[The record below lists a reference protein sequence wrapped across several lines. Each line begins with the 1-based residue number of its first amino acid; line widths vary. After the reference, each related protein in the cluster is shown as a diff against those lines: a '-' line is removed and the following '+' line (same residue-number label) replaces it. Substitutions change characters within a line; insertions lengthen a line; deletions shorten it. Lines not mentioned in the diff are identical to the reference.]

1 MSKRSLCS
9 IAVTVVSAPAICDQ
23 PTRCLHELA
32 RRHCNQPKVR
42 AAACR
47 GSFNQGIE
55 GQERFIVTA
64 LLGTLTISLAV
75 TVLLLLAFIV
85 WRERRSAA
93 LVRAAGQLEGIVR
106 SGRFAERIRAHGPAA
121 EFAESA
127 NRLLEQMAMKDLMI
141 GERERSL
148 VGLLAGLQEAVAVH
162 REHIVFANE
171 RFAALTGSPGAEQLT
186 GKTIADLLHPDYT
199 ELVTEHLRRSLAGE
213 PALERLEVELH
224 PDGSGATARVEL
236 SAVRIDYQGGPALL
250 LTLVEMGPRSM
261 PVTATTRARPTA
273 WETLDSLGE
282 GIITTDVSGRIDYVN
297 QAGEQLLGVSAV
309 DALGKTITD
318 IIQLLDESDRR
329 SLGDPVRHCLATQTK
344 VTSGRRGLMV
354 SRNGAEERSVEL
366 TVTPL
371 KGQKGDLVGTVV
383 VVRDVSELRGI
394 TRQMSYQASHDALT
408 GLVNRREFERRLEEA
423 LQTAHT
429 NDSKHV
435 LCYLDLDRFKAVN
448 DTCGHMAGDGMLRE
462 VAALIKEAV
471 RDSDT
476 VGRLGGDEFGLLLVG
491 CPLDKARQIAD
502 DVVRKISDYRFV
514 WKDKIFNIGV
524 SVGLIEISR
533 ESGAPEEVMSA
544 ADSACYVA
552 KRQGNHVHVYS
563 ARDEAV
569 ARHRGEIQWLQ
580 RLQAALKDNR
590 FELMAQP
597 IIAAAGTDTGPALEV
612 LLRLQDDKVPGGISP
627 AEFLRAAERYRL
639 MSDVDRW
646 VVQTTLTALG
656 RGGIRLPSTRSLSI
670 NLSGQT
676 LGDPQFLEFVV
687 DVLDRTGVLPNQLC
701 FEVTENSV
709 ITNIEHA
716 QRFIGV
722 LHGMGCQFAL
732 DDFGRG
738 LSSFGNLKNLSL
750 DYLKIDGTFIRNLAV
765 DSVNQAMVAAMIK
778 LARTLNF
785 QVIAEQVEDAGA
797 LDAARKMGVDFM
809 QGYYLGRP
817 QPMARVIPAR
827 TLV

>member
-1 MSKRSLCS
+1 
-9 IAVTVVSAPAICDQ
+9 VS
-23 PTRCLHELA
+23 
-32 RRHCNQPKVR
+32 
-42 AAACR
+42 
-47 GSFNQGIE
+47 
-55 GQERFIVTA
+55 A

-75 TVLLLLAFIV
+75 AVLVLLCVLF
-85 WRERRSAA
+85 WRERRSSA
-93 LVRAAGQLEGIVR
+93 LSRAAHQLDGIVR
-106 SGRFAERIRAHGPAA
+106 TGRFADRVRVSGPASP
-121 EFAESA
+121 FAASA
-127 NRLLEQMAMKDLMI
+127 NRLLEQIAMKELLI
-141 GERERSL
+141 SERERSL
-148 VGLLAGLQEAVAVH
+148 VGLLGGLHEAVAVH
-162 REHIVFANE
+162 RENIVFANE
-171 RFAALTGSPGAEQLT
+171 RFAALAGAPDA
-186 GKTIADLLHPDYT
+186 GRIVGASMPDIVHPDYAD
-199 ELVTEHLRRSLAGE
+199 LVREHLRRTLVGE
-213 PALERLEVELH
+213 PGLDRLEVELH
-224 PDGSGATARVEL
+224 PLSEHTARVEL
-236 SAVRIDYQGGPALL
+236 SAVRIDYQGGAALL
-250 LTLVEMGPRSM
+250 LTLIEMGPRAALAPS
-261 PVTATTRARPTA
+261 ASRSRPTA

-282 GIITTDVSGRIDYVN
+282 GIVTTDVSGRIDYLN
-297 QAGEQLLGVSAV
+297 QAAEQLIGISAV
-309 DALGKTITD
+309 DTLGKNITD
-318 IIQLLDESDRR
+318 IITLLDESDRR
-329 SLGDPVRHCLATQTK
+329 SLGDPVRHCLTTQSK
-344 VTSGRRGLMV
+344 VTVGRRGLMIL
-354 SRNGAEERSVEL
+354 RNGGDERSVEL

-371 KGQKGDLVGTVV
+371 KGHKGDLVGTVV

-423 LQTAHT
+423 LAVAHT
-429 NDSKHV
+429 QEARHV
-435 LCYLDLDRFKAVN
+435 LCYLDLDRFKVVN
-448 DTCGHMAGDGMLRE
+448 DSSGHMAGDGMLRE
-462 VAALIKEAV
+462 VAALIKETV

-491 CPLDKARQIAD
+491 CPLEKARQIAD
-502 DVVRKISDYRFV
+502 DVVHKVNDYRFV

-533 ESGAPEEVMSA
+533 ESGAPDEVMSA

-552 KRQGNHVHVYS
+552 KKHGNHVHVYS

-580 RLQAALKDNR
+580 RLQSALKDNR

-597 IIAAAGTDTGPALEV
+597 IVATAPADAQGPALEV
-612 LLRLQDDKVPGGISP
+612 LLRLQDDGVPGGISP
-627 AEFLRAAERYRL
+627 VEFLRAAERYRL

-646 VVQTTLTALG
+646 VVQTALTALG
-656 RGGIRLPSTRSLSI
+656 RGGIRLPPNRSLAI

-687 DVLDRTGVLPNQLC
+687 DVVDRTGVAPTQLC

-750 DYLKIDGTFIRNLAV
+750 DYLKIDGTFIRNLAT
-765 DSVNQAMVAAMIK
+765 DSVNQAMVAAMVK

-797 LDAARKMGVDFM
+797 LEAAKRMGVDFV
-809 QGYYLGRP
+809 QGYHLGRP
-817 QPMARVIPAR
+817 QPLARVVAR
-827 TLV
+827 AS

>member
-1 MSKRSLCS
+1 MS
-9 IAVTVVSAPAICDQ
+9 
-23 PTRCLHELA
+23 
-32 RRHCNQPKVR
+32 
-42 AAACR
+42 
-47 GSFNQGIE
+47 
-55 GQERFIVTA
+55 A
-64 LLGTLTISLAV
+64 LLGTLTISLVVAV
-75 TVLLLLAFIV
+75 VLLLGFIL
-85 WRERRSAA
+85 WRERRTAA
-93 LVRAAGQLEGIVR
+93 LTRAAGQLDGIVR
-106 SGRFAERIRAHGPAA
+106 SGKFADRIRATGPAS

-127 NRLLEQMAMKDLMI
+127 NRLLEQMAMKDLLI

-148 VGLLAGLQEAVAVH
+148 VGLLSGLHEAVAVH
-162 REHIVFANE
+162 REQIVFANAQ
-171 RFAALTGSPGAEQLT
+171 FAALSGVGAVERLG
-186 GKTIADLLHPDYT
+186 GKTMPDLVHPDYT
-199 ELVTEHLRRSLAGE
+199 DLVREHLRRSLAGE
-213 PALERLEVELH
+213 PGLERLEVEMS
-224 PDGSGATARVEL
+224 PDGQGTARVEL

-250 LTLVEMGPRSM
+250 LTLVEMGPR
-261 PVTATTRARPTA
+261 ATPASTPARNRPTA

-282 GIITTDVSGRIDYVN
+282 GVITTDVSGRIDYLN
-297 QAGEQLLGVSAV
+297 QAGEQLIGVSAV
-309 DALGKTITD
+309 EALGKSITD

-329 SLGDPVRHCLATQTK
+329 SLGDPVRHCLTTQSK
-344 VTSGRRGLMV
+344 VTVGRRGLMI
-354 SRNGAEERSVEL
+354 SRDGGEERSVEL

-371 KGQKGDLVGTVV
+371 KGQKGDLVGTVI

-394 TRQMSYQASHDALT
+394 TKQMSYQASHDALT

-423 LQTAHT
+423 LATAHT
-429 NDSKHV
+429 NEARHV

-462 VAALIKEAV
+462 VAALIKETV

-491 CPLDKARQIAD
+491 CPLEKARQIAD

-514 WKDKIFNIGV
+514 WKDKIFNIGI

-533 ESGAPEEVMSA
+533 ESGAPDEVMSA

-552 KRQGNHVHVYS
+552 KKHGNHVHVYS

-580 RLQAALKDNR
+580 RLQSALKDNR

-597 IIAAAGTDTGPALEV
+597 IIASISGTPGPALEV
-612 LLRLQDDKVPGGISP
+612 LLRLQDDDVPGGISP

-646 VVQTTLTALG
+646 VVQTSLTALA
-656 RGGIRLPSTRSLSI
+656 RGGIRLPPSRSLSL

-687 DVLDRTGVLPNQLC
+687 DVLDRTGVAPSQLC

-738 LSSFGNLKNLSL
+738 LSSFGNLKNLQL

-797 LDAARKMGVDFM
+797 LDAAKKMGVDFL

-817 QPMARVIPAR
+817 QPLARVVPAR
-827 TLV
+827 TV

>member
-1 MSKRSLCS
+1 
-9 IAVTVVSAPAICDQ
+9 V
-23 PTRCLHELA
+23 
-32 RRHCNQPKVR
+32 
-42 AAACR
+42 
-47 GSFNQGIE
+47 G
-55 GQERFIVTA
+55 A
-64 LLGTLTISLAV
+64 LLGTLASALALAV
-75 TVLLLLAFIV
+75 LVLLGVLV
-85 WRERRSAA
+85 WRERRATA
-93 LVRAAGQLEGIVR
+93 LTRAADQLATIVR
-106 SGRFAERIRAHGPAA
+106 DGRFAERVHTGSVAGRLADN
-121 EFAESA
+121 A
-127 NRLLEQMAMKDLMI
+127 NRLLEQLAMKDLMI
-141 GERERSL
+141 NERERSL
-148 VGLLAGLQEAVAVH
+148 VGLLGGLHEALAVH
-162 REHIVFANE
+162 REHVVFAND
-171 RFAALTGSPGAEQLT
+171 RFAALVGSNDPLRLQ
-186 GKTIADLLHPDYT
+186 GKALPELVHPDYT
-199 ELVTEHLRRSLAGE
+199 DLVREHLRRSLAGE
-213 PALERLEVELH
+213 PGLERLEVELH
-224 PDGSGATARVEL
+224 PQSGQTARAEL

-250 LTLVEMGPRSM
+250 LNLIEMGPRAAAV
-261 PVTATTRARPTA
+261 PVPSRSRPTA

-282 GIITTDVSGRIDYVN
+282 GVITTDVSGRIDYVN
-297 QAGEQLLGVSAV
+297 QVGEQLIGVSAV
-309 DALGKTITD
+309 DAIGKSITD
-318 IIQLLDESDRR
+318 IITLLDEGDRR
-329 SLGDPVRHCLATQTK
+329 SLGDPVRHCLTTQSK
-344 VTSGRRGLMV
+344 VTVGRRGLMI
-354 SRNGAEERSVEL
+354 SRGGGEERSVEL

-371 KGQKGDLVGTVV
+371 RSQKGDLIGTVI

-423 LQTAHT
+423 LELAHS
-429 NDSKHV
+429 NEARHV
-435 LCYLDLDRFKAVN
+435 LCYLDLDRFKVVN
-448 DTCGHMAGDGMLRE
+448 DSCGHMAGDGMLRE
-462 VAALIKEAV
+462 VAALIKETV

-476 VGRLGGDEFGLLLVG
+476 VARLGGDEFGLLLVG
-491 CPLDKARQIAD
+491 CPLEKARQIAD
-502 DVVRKISDYRFV
+502 DVVNKVNDYRFV

-580 RLQAALKDNR
+580 RLQSALKENR
-590 FELMAQP
+590 FELMAQT
-597 IIAAAGTDTGPALEV
+597 ILATTMDATEGPALEI
-612 LLRLQDDKVPGGISP
+612 LLRLQDDSVPGGISP

-646 VVQTTLTALG
+646 VVQTALTALG
-656 RGGIRLPSTRSLSI
+656 RGGIRLPPNRSLAI

-676 LGDPQFLEFVV
+676 LGDPTFLEYVV
-687 DVLDRTGVLPNQLC
+687 DVLDRTGVLPTQLC

-709 ITNIEHA
+709 ITNIDHA

-797 LDAARKMGVDFM
+797 FETAKRMGVDFV
-809 QGYYLGRP
+809 QGYHLGRP
-817 QPMARVIPAR
+817 QPLARAVATPATR
-827 TLV
+827 APA

>member
-1 MSKRSLCS
+1 MARC
-9 IAVTVVSAPAICDQ
+9 CC
-23 PTRCLHELA
+23 TR
-32 RRHCNQPKVR
+32 
-42 AAACR
+42 
-47 GSFNQGIE
+47 
-55 GQERFIVTA
+55 
-64 LLGTLTISLAV
+64 
-75 TVLLLLAFIV
+75 
-85 WRERRSAA
+85 W
-93 LVRAAGQLEGIVR
+93 
-106 SGRFAERIRAHGPAA
+106 
-121 EFAESA
+121 
-127 NRLLEQMAMKDLMI
+127 
-141 GERERSL
+141 
-148 VGLLAGLQEAVAVH
+148 
-162 REHIVFANE
+162 
-171 RFAALTGSPGAEQLT
+171 
-186 GKTIADLLHPDYT
+186 
-199 ELVTEHLRRSLAGE
+199 AGE
-213 PALERLEVELH
+213 PGLERLEIELH
-224 PDGSGATARVEL
+224 PHSQGNARVEL

-250 LTLVEMGPRSM
+250 LTLVEMGPRAMSV
-261 PVTATTRARPTA
+261 PAPARARPTA

-297 QAGEQLLGVSAV
+297 QAGEQLMRVTAV
-309 DALGKTITD
+309 DALGKSITD
-318 IIQLLDESDRR
+318 IIQLLDEGDRR
-329 SLGDPVRHCLATQTK
+329 SLGDPVRHCLATQSK
-344 VTSGRRGLMV
+344 VTVGRRGLMI
-354 SRNGAEERSVEL
+354 SRDGGEERSVEL

-394 TRQMSYQASHDALT
+394 TRQMTYQASHDALT

-423 LQTAHT
+423 LGSAHT
-429 NDSKHV
+429 NEAKHV
-435 LCYLDLDRFKAVN
+435 LCYLDLDRFKVVN

-462 VAALIKEAV
+462 VAALIKETV

-514 WKDKIFNIGV
+514 WKDKIFNIGI

-533 ESGAPEEVMSA
+533 ESGAPDDVMSS

-552 KRQGNHVHVYS
+552 KKQGNHVHVYS

-580 RLQAALKDNR
+580 RLQSALKDNR

-597 IIAAAGTDTGPALEV
+597 IIAAASTTGTGPALEV
-612 LLRLQDDKVPGGISP
+612 LLRLQDDTVPDGISP
-627 AEFLRAAERYRL
+627 VEFLRAAERYRL

-646 VVQTTLTALG
+646 VVQTSLTALG
-656 RGGIRLPSTRSLSI
+656 RGGIRLPAGRSLAI

-687 DVLDRTGVLPNQLC
+687 DVLDRTGVSPNQLC

-750 DYLKIDGTFIRNLAV
+750 DYLKIDGTFIRNLAT

-797 LDAARKMGVDFM
+797 LESCKKMGVDFV
-809 QGYYLGRP
+809 QGFHLGRP
-817 QPMARVIPAR
+817 QPLARIVPAR
-827 TLV
+827 SA

>member
-1 MSKRSLCS
+1 MS
-9 IAVTVVSAPAICDQ
+9 
-23 PTRCLHELA
+23 
-32 RRHCNQPKVR
+32 
-42 AAACR
+42 
-47 GSFNQGIE
+47 
-55 GQERFIVTA
+55 A

-75 TVLLLLAFIV
+75 AVLLLLGFIL
-85 WRERRSAA
+85 WRERRSSA
-93 LVRAAGQLEGIVR
+93 LTRAAGQLEGIVR
-106 SGRFAERIRAHGPAA
+106 SGKFAERIRVSGPAG
-121 EFAESA
+121 EFADSA

-171 RFAALTGSPGAEQLT
+171 RFAALTGAQAAEHLT
-186 GKTIADLLHPDYT
+186 GKKISELLHPDYT
-199 ELVTEHLRRSLAGE
+199 ELVMEHLRRSLAVE
-213 PALERLEVELH
+213 PGLERLEIEMH
-224 PDGSGATARVEL
+224 PDTQGSTARVEL
-236 SAVRIDYQGGPALL
+236 TAVRIDYQGGPALL
-250 LTLVEMGPRSM
+250 LTLVEMGPRSQ
-261 PVTATTRARPTA
+261 PASIPARGGRPTA

-297 QAGEQLLGVSAV
+297 QAGEQLIGASAV
-309 DALGKTITD
+309 DALGKGITD
-318 IIQLLDESDRR
+318 IVQLLDEGDRR
-329 SLGDPVRHCLATQTK
+329 SLGDPVRHCLATQSK
-344 VTSGRRGLMV
+344 VTAGRRGLMI
-354 SRNGAEERSVEL
+354 SRNGSEERSVEL

-383 VVRDVSELRGI
+383 VLRDVSELRGL
-394 TRQMSYQASHDALT
+394 TKQMSYQASHDALT

-429 NDSKHV
+429 NEAKHV

-462 VAALIKEAV
+462 VAALIKETV

-514 WKDKIFNIGV
+514 WKDKIFNIGI

-533 ESGAPEEVMSA
+533 ESGAPDEVMSA

-552 KRQGNHVHVYS
+552 KKQGNHVHVYS

-580 RLQAALKDNR
+580 RLQSALKDNR

-597 IIAAAGTDTGPALEV
+597 IIASTATDTGPALEV
-612 LLRLQDDKVPGGISP
+612 LLRLQDDNVPEGISP

-639 MSDVDRW
+639 MGDVDRW
-646 VVQTTLTALG
+646 VVQTALTALG
-656 RGGIRLPSTRSLSI
+656 RGGIRLPGNRSLSI

-687 DVLDRTGVLPNQLC
+687 DVLDRTGVSPLQLC

-797 LDAARKMGVDFM
+797 LDAAKKMGVDFL

-817 QPMARVIPAR
+817 QPLARVVPQR
-827 TLV
+827 NLG